1 MIDAGWV
8 RSIQPLFPPNSVGIT
23 VSLAGSL
30 WGLLSTVLLQNL
42 HNSLI
47 MKQARRL

>member
-8 RSIQPLFPPNSVGIT
+8 RSIQPLFPPNSVIIT
-23 VSLAGSL
+23 VSVAGSL
-30 WGLLSTVLLQNL
+30 WGLVSTVLLQNL
-42 HNSLI
+42 HKSLI